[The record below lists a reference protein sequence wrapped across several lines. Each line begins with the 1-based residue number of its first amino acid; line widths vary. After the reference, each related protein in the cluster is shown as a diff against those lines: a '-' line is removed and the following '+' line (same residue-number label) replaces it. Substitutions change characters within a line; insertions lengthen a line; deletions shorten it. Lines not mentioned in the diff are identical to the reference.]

1 MVINDKS
8 VENRNTQI
16 ISEHIQKLHKS
27 IKEKGIFS
35 FWTFADRTGFKKI
48 KGMSFNDMQ
57 KSLKADVDKYRNRQL
72 CEIKIQTHLKPDE
85 YGTWLVVSIWS
96 ITTDDDANMRGKMV
110 KNNGCGIM
118 WKEKDF
124 RNTKFSFKLLEAIMH
139 VVADGRHSCSN
150 MTGFHITK
158 VLKDLKRKKI
168 DLSEYL
174 TPLAGLS

>member
-8 VENRNTQI
+8 VEDRNTQI
-16 ISEHIQKLHKS
+16 ISDHIQKLHKS

-57 KSLKADVDKYRNRQL
+57 KSMKSDTDRYRNRQL

-96 ITTDDDANMRGKMV
+96 ITTDNMANMEGKAV
-110 KNNGCGIM
+110 KNNGCTF
-118 WKEKDF
+118 KFDESDF
-124 RNTKFSFKLLEAIMH
+124 RVTKFSFKLLEAIVH
-139 VVADGRHSCSN
+139 VVADGRHSCSSF
-150 MTGFHITK
+150 TGFHIKK

-168 DLSEYL
+168 DLSDYL